1 MGTGSVVVECQDID
15 LNHNSLVLL
24 HRIIF
29 ISENSKHMTSRFSL
43 RLELQFT
50 SSSSPLS
57 PQIVWHIYQSQSIGR
72 SQDARAVSQVEI
84 LAVFAFQLI
93 MRKPRIE
100 ELVISRLFP
109 QKKDIDPS
117 DWQNYIRR
125 SLVQE
130 VRQENVCFYGTT
142 SCLESR
148 YPGLDY
154 ADPAHRLR
162 LNRFPCHR
170 KLFRVF
176 DELRLTDYEIQ
187 RLCKWEGTR
196 SARETYEVN
205 KRVKI
210 KDTTWNGIHDF
221 RGRTAT
227 ITVASTCTGGAMETE
242 TGDISDNDVEP
253 EDGNEEMRDYGESEE
268 PPEEESEDE
277 LQRSVG
283 ADLNQRLLAATE
295 ARARGEEATIDAD
308 WEQWLREAAE
318 RSNLPNINRSSNA
331 LLTLATPSQTPRMY
345 WGREIPEFLIED
357 FATLQA
363 RLPPPL
369 LYFTPAEAS
378 SAIATALT
386 VPPPANPAGIAM

>member
-1 MGTGSVVVECQDID
+1 
-15 LNHNSLVLL
+15 
-24 HRIIF
+24 
-29 ISENSKHMTSRFSL
+29 
-43 RLELQFT
+43 
-50 SSSSPLS
+50 
-57 PQIVWHIYQSQSIGR
+57 
-72 SQDARAVSQVEI
+72 
-84 LAVFAFQLI
+84 

-100 ELVISRLFP
+100 ELVMSRLFP

-130 VRQENVCFYGTT
+130 VRKENVCYYGI
-142 SCLESR
+142 SNCLESR

-196 SARETYEVN
+196 SARETYEAN

-210 KDTTWNGIHDF
+210 KDTTWNGIYDS
-221 RGRTAT
+221 RDRTAT
-227 ITVASTCTGGAMETE
+227 ITVASACTEETLETE
-242 TGDISDNDVEP
+242 TGEISNNDVES
-253 EDGNEEMRDYGESEE
+253 EDGNEETRDFDEGDE

-277 LQRSVG
+277 LQQSVG
-283 ADLNQRLLAATE
+283 VDLNQRLLAATE

-308 WEQWLREAAE
+308 WEQWLKEAAE
-318 RSNLPNINRSSNA
+318 RSN
-331 LLTLATPSQTPRMY
+331 
-345 WGREIPEFLIED
+345 
-357 FATLQA
+357 FATLRA

-378 SAIATALT
+378 SAIATTVT

>member
-1 MGTGSVVVECQDID
+1 
-15 LNHNSLVLL
+15 
-24 HRIIF
+24 
-29 ISENSKHMTSRFSL
+29 
-43 RLELQFT
+43 
-50 SSSSPLS
+50 
-57 PQIVWHIYQSQSIGR
+57 
-72 SQDARAVSQVEI
+72 
-84 LAVFAFQLI
+84 

-100 ELVISRLFP
+100 ELVMSRLFP

-130 VRQENVCFYGTT
+130 VRKENVYFYGI
-142 SCLESR
+142 SNCLESR

-154 ADPAHRLR
+154 ANPAHRLR

-170 KLFRVF
+170 KLFTVF

-187 RLCKWEGTR
+187 HLCKWEGTR
-196 SARETYEVN
+196 SARETYEAN

-210 KDTTWNGIHDF
+210 KDTTWNGVHDF
-221 RGRTAT
+221 RDRMAT
-227 ITVASTCTGGAMETE
+227 ITVASAYTEETMDTE
-242 TGDISDNDVEP
+242 VGEISDNDVEL
-253 EDGNEEMRDYGESEE
+253 EDGNEEIRDYDEGEE

-283 ADLNQRLLAATE
+283 VDLNQRLLAAAE

-308 WEQWLREAAE
+308 WEQWLKEAAE
-318 RSNLPNINRSSNA
+318 RSNLPNITRNLNA
-331 LLTLATPSQTPRMY
+331 SLTLATPSQTSPIY
-345 WGREIPEFLIED
+345 WGREIPEYLNED
-357 FATLQA
+357 FAILRA

-378 SAIATALT
+378 SATATTVT
-386 VPPPANPAGIAM
+386 VPPPTNPAGIAM